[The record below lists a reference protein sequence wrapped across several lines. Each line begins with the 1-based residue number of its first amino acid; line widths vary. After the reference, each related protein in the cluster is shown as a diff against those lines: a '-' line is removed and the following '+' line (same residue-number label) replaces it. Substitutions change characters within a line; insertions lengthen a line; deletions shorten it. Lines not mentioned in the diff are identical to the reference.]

1 MIEYITDDNQYRL
14 SISKDISIESINI
27 KIRDKVTNILLR
39 ELNIF
44 IEDMISMLELFD
56 IIDNEV
62 IEELEYPVIFVDH
75 NIKKFKISILKLD
88 YYNFKDYISM
98 IIYIENKDNVYKRDI
113 YINFMNYDSYDRF
126 KDLIYRII
134 EY

>member
-56 IIDNEV
+56 II
-62 IEELEYPVIFVDH
+62 
-75 NIKKFKISILKLD
+75 
-88 YYNFKDYISM
+88 
-98 IIYIENKDNVYKRDI
+98 
-113 YINFMNYDSYDRF
+113 
-126 KDLIYRII
+126 
-134 EY
+134 